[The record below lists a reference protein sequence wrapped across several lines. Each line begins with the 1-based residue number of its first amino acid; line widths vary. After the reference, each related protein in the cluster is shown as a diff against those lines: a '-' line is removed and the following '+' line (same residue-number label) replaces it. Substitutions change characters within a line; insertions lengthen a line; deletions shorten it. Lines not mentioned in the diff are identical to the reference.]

1 MSVVEAF
8 HTEHKAHLVRMRP
21 RPVVMPVAPKSAYVQ
36 DADYEL
42 AWHNEI
48 TESEPV
54 FPVIK
59 VENILRAVCNHF
71 MLERADIVSARRTS
85 HLLLPRHIAFYLAKS
100 LTLRSLPEIGRRMGD
115 RDHTTVLHG
124 ARKIAR
130 LLLSDGDL
138 QETIRTIT
146 TALGGVDMTQK
157 RKPTRVF
164 NADIIRAIRASP
176 DPQHVIAERYNVSRG
191 TISNIKRRRAWPHVA

>member
-1 MSVVEAF
+1 MSLVEAL
-8 HTEHKAHLVRMRP
+8 HTEHRPRP
-21 RPVVMPVAPKSAYVQ
+21 RPVVMPVIVPPRSAYVQ

-54 FPVIK
+54 FPIIK

-71 MLERADIVSARRTS
+71 MLERADLVSARRTG
-85 HLLLPRHIAFYLAKS
+85 HLLLPRHIAFYLAKT